1 MESQMNSS
9 EKRPLTPE
17 DPIDAETLQQF
28 RSLQEARDQIAGN
41 LLSMEQEKIQ
51 LLAAAKKVD
60 DQRNRLFQN
69 CLVERG
75 IAPDTDVEVDARTGK
90 IKFTTTGNPVA
101 VPKPAVAS

>member
-1 MESQMNSS
+1 MESQMN
-9 EKRPLTPE
+9 EKRPLTSA

-28 RSLQEARDQIAGN
+28 RSLQEARDRIAGN

-75 IAPDTDVEVDARTGK
+75 LSPDTDVEIDAKTGK
-90 IKFTTTGNPVA
+90 IKFSTTGNPEA
-101 VPKPAVAS
+101 APPPAVAS